1 MAQPFVAIEAR
12 DLVQMT
18 FKPTRWFAE
27 RLLGT
32 GCYVVASKPKL
43 GKSIAMLQL
52 GAAVSAG
59 QPFLDHFETMK
70 SGVCAFVLED
80 GNERAQK
87 RLWNIGD
94 EFESG
99 FRIVER
105 AERIDTGLFE
115 QIEADVIE
123 NPETG
128 VYILDTLAA
137 IRPPGAEYSFQTDY
151 EITRTL
157 ADLATRL
164 GICIVLIHHCR
175 KSVGFGDAFDNISGT
190 NGLTAGATG
199 MIVMADDPRNP
210 GQVIMSIKGKDV
222 ESAAYRLELKGA
234 KWSLIAELSPHEL
247 RTNAIPEC
255 ILAIIGWMKESS
267 QISWSGST
275 TELLEAARIERIS
288 RIALGKKLAQFSD
301 YMASEGVHCRS
312 NHTRKGTVVTLEV
325 AKDDS
330 PDN

>member
-1 MAQPFVAIEAR
+1 M
-12 DLVQMT
+12 
-18 FKPTRWFAE
+18 
-27 RLLGT
+27 
-32 GCYVVASKPKL
+32 
-43 GKSIAMLQL
+43 
-52 GAAVSAG
+52 
-59 QPFLDHFETMK
+59 
-70 SGVCAFVLED
+70 
-80 GNERAQK
+80 
-87 RLWNIGD
+87 
-94 EFESG
+94 
-99 FRIVER
+99 
-105 AERIDTGLFE
+105 
-115 QIEADVIE
+115 
-123 NPETG
+123 
-128 VYILDTLAA
+128 
-137 IRPPGAEYSFQTDY
+137 
-151 EITRTL
+151 
-157 ADLATRL
+157 ATRL
-164 GICIVLIHHCR
+164 GICVVLIHHCR

-312 NHTRKGTVVTLEV
+312 AHTRKGTVVTLEV